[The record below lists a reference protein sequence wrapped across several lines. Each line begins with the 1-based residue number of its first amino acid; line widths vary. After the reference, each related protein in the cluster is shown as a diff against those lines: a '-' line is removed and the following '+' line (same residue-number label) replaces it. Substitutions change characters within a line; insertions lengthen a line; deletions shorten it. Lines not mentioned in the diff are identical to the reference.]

1 MESIMYMRSAI
12 QSFTIVGALLVAT
25 TASAQRAGQHPD
37 VAGTWRMDTTKFEK
51 HDAALASLTLTVR
64 HLGDTLLIVTDGV
77 DVGRP
82 PFQMTARYLPEGS
95 IRAGAATDT
104 SKHPSVLTWAG
115 DTLVLRTRES
125 RPGRTL
131 NIEERWAID
140 PGGQTLTRLQHV
152 VDETIGRVSQQ
163 TLVFTR
169 P

>member
-1 MESIMYMRSAI
+1 MYMGTAVRGL
-12 QSFTIVGALLVAT
+12 TIVGALLVGT
-25 TASAQRAGQHPD
+25 TVSAQRAGQHPD

-82 PFQMTARYLPEGS
+82 PFQMTARYLPERL
-95 IRAGAATDT
+95 IRAGSATDT

-115 DTLVLRTRES
+115 DTLVLRTIES

-140 PGGQTLTRLQHV
+140 PSGQTLTRSQHV